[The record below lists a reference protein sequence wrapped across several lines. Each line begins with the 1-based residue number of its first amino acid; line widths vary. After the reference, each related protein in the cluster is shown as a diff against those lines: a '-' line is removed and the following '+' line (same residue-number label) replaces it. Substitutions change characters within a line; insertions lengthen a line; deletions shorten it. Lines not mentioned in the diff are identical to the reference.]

1 MFIDTNGFCCYY
13 IPVRLCTGGVRVP
26 LSELASKERI
36 IGRNSLMRALKQ
48 DKVVKIFLSREA
60 EDSFLQEVICQ
71 AEIGK
76 VPIEWADDSLQLG
89 RACAVSRKTA
99 AAGLFKK

>member
-13 IPVRLCTGGVRVP
+13 IPVRLCTGGVRVS
-26 LSELASKERI
+26 LNELASEKRI
-36 IGRNSLMRALKQ
+36 TGSKSLIRALRQ
-48 DKVVKIFLSREA
+48 GKVAKIFLSKEA
-60 EDSFLQEVICQ
+60 EEGFFEEILEQ
-71 AEIGK
+71 AGIHG
-76 VPIEWADDSLQLG
+76 VSVEWAEDSLQLG